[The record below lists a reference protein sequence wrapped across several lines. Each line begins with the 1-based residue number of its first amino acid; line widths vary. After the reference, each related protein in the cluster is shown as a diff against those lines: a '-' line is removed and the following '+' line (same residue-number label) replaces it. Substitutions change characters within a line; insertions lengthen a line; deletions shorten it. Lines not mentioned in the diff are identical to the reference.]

1 MLVWLVS
8 HYIEDKENRKKIRS
22 GIYVIEW
29 EKPVLRTE
37 TSES

>member
-1 MLVWLVS
+1 MASKSL
-8 HYIEDKENRKKIRS
+8 YRRQGKQEKIRN

-29 EKPVLRTE
+29 EKPALRTE